1 MVRRFEAKKHRKI
14 LQDLEIYSIAMI
26 NASASASIKDIK
38 ILIHQT
44 SLLMSLPTKHKKN
57 IY

>member
-26 NASASASIKDIK
+26 NASANEFI
-38 ILIHQT
+38 
-44 SLLMSLPTKHKKN
+44 
-57 IY
+57 

>member
-26 NASASASIKDIK
+26 NASASESIKDIK

>member
-1 MVRRFEAKKHRKI
+1 M
-14 LQDLEIYSIAMI
+14 QDLEIYSIAMI